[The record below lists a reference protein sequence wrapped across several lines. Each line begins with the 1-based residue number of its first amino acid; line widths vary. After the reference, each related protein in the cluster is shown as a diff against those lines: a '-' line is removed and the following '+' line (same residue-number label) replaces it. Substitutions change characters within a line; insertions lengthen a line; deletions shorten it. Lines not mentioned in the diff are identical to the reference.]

1 MANRHLSRSIAMQ
14 SLFEW
19 DFYNGQN
26 IDLKKVVERNVEE
39 FAPGIQDAEFTDSI
53 VEGVLEHQSE
63 IDDIISKAAPE
74 WPIAQIAPVD
84 RNVLRVGLFE
94 LLFGNRGEVP
104 PKVAINE
111 AIELAKSFGGDSSGR
126 FVNGVLGTIYRELGE
141 PGKEETS
148 HKKFGP
154 LDLEKL
160 PKEELGG
167 AIVFRQNGSSPLVAL
182 VHDVFGYWTFSK
194 GHLEA
199 GEDLATGTER
209 EIREELGVVHLQLL
223 EKIGEN
229 EYIASDPETGPT
241 RRHVTYYI
249 AETSDEELKLESS
262 GGLDDARWFE
272 VDEVKDLKMYD
283 DIKPILQH
291 AIDTYSKRG

>member
-1 MANRHLSRSIAMQ
+1 MQ

-19 DFYNGQN
+19 DFYNGEKV
-26 IDLKKVVERNVEE
+26 DLKKVVERNVEE
-39 FAPGIQDAEFTDSI
+39 FAPGIQDAEFVQSI
-53 VEGVLEHQSE
+53 VDGVLDHQSE

-94 LLFGNRGEVP
+94 LLFGSRTEVP

-141 PGKEETS
+141 PGKEEMS
-148 HKKFGP
+148 RKKFGP
-154 LDLEKL
+154 VDLEKL

-167 AIVFRQNGSSPLVAL
+167 AIVFRKNGASPLVAL

-209 EIREELGVVHLQLL
+209 EIREELGVEHLQLL

-249 AETSDEELKLESS
+249 AETPDEDLKLESS

-272 VDEVKDLKMYD
+272 IDEIKELKMYD

-291 AIDTYSKRG
+291 AIDTYSKRV

>member
-19 DFYNGQN
+19 DFYNGEKVSIGDVVARN
-26 IDLKKVVERNVEE
+26 IEE
-39 FAPGIQDAEFTDSI
+39 FAPGIQDAEFAISI
-53 VEGVLEHQSE
+53 VQGVLDNQAE

-94 LLFGNRGEVP
+94 LLYGNRGEVP

-141 PGKEETS
+141 PGKDETS
-148 HKKFGP
+148 HKKYGT

-167 AIVFRQNGSSPLVAL
+167 AIVFRRENKKILVAL

-209 EIREELGVVHLQLL
+209 EIREELGVENLQLL
-223 EKIGEN
+223 EKIGDN

-249 AETSDEELKLESS
+249 AETPDEELKLESS
-262 GGLDDARWFE
+262 GGLDDARWFDLE
-272 VDEVKDLKMYD
+272 AVKELKMYD

-291 AIDTYSKRG
+291 AIDTYKKQS